1 MAGEE
6 TLVNNRM
13 LSQIDTSNP
22 KELRRYEDRLSKRLQ
37 RFGYQLS
44 KGTTTLLVR
53 KIPLKRESAK
63 RGYKITNI
71 ATGKIEY
78 GERHDLTLEQVEEFW
93 VRKYN
98 EWWTEKRRRKQNET
112 VV

>member
-1 MAGEE
+1 M
-6 TLVNNRM
+6 NNRM

-78 GERHDLTLEQVEEFW
+78 GERQN
-93 VRKYN
+93 RKIS
-98 EWWTEKRRRKQNET
+98 KSDKL
-112 VV
+112 